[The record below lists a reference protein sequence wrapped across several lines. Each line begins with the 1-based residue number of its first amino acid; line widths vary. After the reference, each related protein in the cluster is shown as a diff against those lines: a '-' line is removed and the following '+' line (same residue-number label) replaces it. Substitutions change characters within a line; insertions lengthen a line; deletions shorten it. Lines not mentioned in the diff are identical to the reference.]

1 MIFYIIDTIN
11 NILIIT
17 CQLDNNISIFEK
29 CMIYK
34 ECIYINLITFYL
46 ASYKLF
52 VYKVYFI
59 TVIGF
64 DDRIRQISRMY
75 YNPVNC
81 SIQ

>member
-1 MIFYIIDTIN
+1 MYI
-11 NILIIT
+11 
-17 CQLDNNISIFEK
+17 
-29 CMIYK
+29 Y
-34 ECIYINLITFYL
+34 YLITFYL

-64 DDRIRQISRMY
+64 DDRTRQISRMY

>member
-1 MIFYIIDTIN
+1 
-11 NILIIT
+11 
-17 CQLDNNISIFEK
+17 
-29 CMIYK
+29 MIYK

-64 DDRIRQISRMY
+64 GDRTRQISRMY

-81 SIQ
+81 SIQDKRQK

>member
-11 NILIIT
+11 NILIT

-64 DDRIRQISRMY
+64 DDRTRQISRMY